1 MGALKTV
8 GTITRRTF
16 LIGSAAIAGGVA
28 FGTYMAKRP
37 IPNPLLDNLEEG
49 EAAITPF
56 VKINSDGI
64 TLITPRADKGQ
75 GAYSIQ
81 ANLIAEELDIDPA
94 SATITPGLP
103 GPAYYNAAVLGEG
116 VPFPGYDDSSTAET
130 MRKFMAVPAKLFAM
144 QMTGGSSTVPDMFD
158 RLRTAGAVARETLKE
173 AAAQKAGVARADVKT
188 EDGNVILPD
197 GTKLAYSEL
206 AADAANIDPITDVSL
221 RDPSE
226 WRYLGK
232 PDMQRLDMVAKCTGT
247 EVYGIDKQVEG
258 MVYASVCANP
268 GIGGEVL
275 SYDGDAAIGMPG
287 VQHVVPVKHGVG
299 VIASNTWYA
308 FKALQALN
316 CEWGPGPYPENS
328 AKIWD
333 ALEASVDNEEDLDH
347 RQRNDGDVESALA
360 DGDVIEASYR
370 VPYLAHAPMEPM
382 NAIVKVEEDKVAG
395 GKVEI
400 WTGTQIPLFIRDK
413 AAALSGVDPE
423 NVFVYA
429 QPMGGSFGHK
439 LEMTHVEQAV
449 ELAMT
454 VKGTPVKMTWS
465 REEDMTH
472 DYPRPAAVT
481 RARGIVADGKVETF
495 DLSVS
500 QSAMAPEWFERLSGI
515 SIPGPDATITTG
527 SWDQPF
533 AIPNYRVTGYRA
545 PSMVPV
551 SSWRSVGASG
561 NGFFH
566 DSWLDELIHA
576 AGADP
581 LEERLRLCMHDTS
594 KKVLEEVGKLS
605 GWDGPSLGASSAGDA
620 RGRGVAFC
628 MSFGVPTAQV
638 IEVTNTEAG
647 IKIDK
652 AYIVADVG
660 TVLDPT
666 NIEAQLFGGLI
677 YGLSHAINSEL
688 TYENYAPQ
696 QNNYHA
702 YEGMRLYQTPEVEV
716 VVLENSERI
725 RGVGEPGLP
734 PAAPALGNAIYAATG
749 QRIREL
755 PFNKHIDFV

>member
-28 FGTYMAKRP
+28 FGTYMVKKP
-37 IPNPLLDNLEEG
+37 IPNPLLSDLEEG

-56 VKINSDGI
+56 VKINADGV

-75 GAYSIQ
+75 GSYSIQ
-81 ANLIAEELDIDPA
+81 ATLIAEELDIDPA
-94 SATITPGLP
+94 NAVITPGMP
-103 GPAYYNAAVLGEG
+103 GPAYYNGAVLAEG
-116 VPFPGYDDSSTAET
+116 SPFPAYDESSTAET
-130 MRKFMAVPAKLFAM
+130 VREFMAVPAKLFKL

-173 AAAQKAGVARADVKT
+173 AAAVKAGVDRADVKT
-188 EDGNVILPD
+188 EDGYVILPD
-197 GTKLAYSEL
+197 GSKVAYSDL
-206 AADAANIDPITDVSL
+206 AADAANIEPVTDVTL
-221 RDPSE
+221 RDPAE
-226 WRYLGK
+226 WRLLGK
-232 PDMQRLDMVAKCTGT
+232 PGMKRLDMVAKCTGT
-247 EVYGIDKQVEG
+247 EVYGIDCQVDG

-268 GIGGEVL
+268 GIGGDVL
-275 SYDGDAAIGMPG
+275 SYDADAAAAMPG
-287 VQHVVPVKHGVG
+287 VQQVVPVKHGVG

-328 AKIWD
+328 AKMWEL
-333 ALEASVDNEEDLDH
+333 LEASVDNEEDRDH
-347 RQRNDGDVESALA
+347 RQRDDGDVVAALEE
-360 DGDVIEASYR
+360 GEVIEASYR

-382 NAIVKVEEDKVAG
+382 NAIVKVTEDEGAG
-395 GKVEI
+395 NKVEI
-400 WTGTQIPLFIRDK
+400 WTGTQIPLFIRNK
-413 AAALSGVDPE
+413 AAEISGVDADS
-423 NVFVYA
+423 VFVYV

-449 ELAMT
+449 ELALA

-472 DYPRPAAVT
+472 DYPRPAALT
-481 RARGIVADGKVETF
+481 RARGVVANGKVETF

-500 QSAMAPEWFERLSGI
+500 QSAMAPGWFDRLTGI
-515 SIPGPDATITTG
+515 GVPGPDATITTG

-545 PSMVPV
+545 PDMVPV

-594 KKVLEEVGKLS
+594 KKVLEEVGRVS
-605 GWDGPSLGASSAGDA
+605 GWDGPSMSPSSTGET

-628 MSFGVPTAQV
+628 MSFGVPAAQV
-638 IEVTNTEAG
+638 IEVTGTDAG
-647 IKIDK
+647 IKIDR
-652 AYIVADVG
+652 AFIVADVG
-660 TVLDPT
+660 TVLDPV

-688 TYENYAPQ
+688 TYKNYAPE

-702 YEGMRLYQTPEVEV
+702 YEGLRLYQSPEVV
-716 VVLENSERI
+716 VKVLENSKRI
-725 RGVGEPGLP
+725 RGIGEPGLP
-734 PAAPALGNAIYAATG
+734 PAAPALGNAIFAATG

>member
-1 MGALKTV
+1 MSAIKTL

-37 IPNPLLDNLEEG
+37 IPNPLLVDLAEG
-49 EAAITPF
+49 DAAITPF
-56 VKINSDGI
+56 IKIGADGI

-75 GAYSIQ
+75 GSYSIQ

-94 SATITPGLP
+94 TATITPGMP
-103 GPAYYNAAVLGEG
+103 GPAYYNGAVLSEG
-116 VPFPGYDDSSTAET
+116 VPFPAYDESSMAET
-130 MRKFMAVPAKLFAM
+130 AREFMAVPAKLFQM

-158 RLRTAGAVARETLKE
+158 KLRTAGAVARETLKE
-173 AAAQKAGVARADVKT
+173 AAAVKSGVARADLKT
-188 EDGNVILPD
+188 EDGHVVLPD
-197 GTKLAYSEL
+197 GSKLAYTEL
-206 AADAANIDPITDVSL
+206 AADAANIEPVAEFTL
-221 RDPSE
+221 RDPGE
-226 WRYLGK
+226 WRLLGK
-232 PDMQRLDMVAKCTGT
+232 PGMQRVDMVPKCTGT
-247 EVYGIDKQVEG
+247 EVYGIDYSVDD

-268 GIGGEVL
+268 GIGGDVI
-275 SYDGDAAIGMPG
+275 SYDEDAAAKMPG
-287 VQHVVPVKHGVG
+287 VQKVVAVKHGVG

-308 FKALQALN
+308 FQALGALN

-328 AKIWD
+328 AKIWEQ
-333 ALEASVDNEEDLDH
+333 LESVLNDEENLDH
-347 RQRNDGDVESALA
+347 RQRNDGDVEAVLEN
-360 DGDVIEASYR
+360 GEVIEASYR

-382 NAIVKVEEDKVAG
+382 NAIVRIDDEKA
-395 GKVEI
+395 EI
-400 WTGTQIPLFIRDK
+400 WTGTQIPLFIRNR
-413 AAALSGVDPE
+413 AAKISGIDAE
-423 NVFVYA
+423 NVHVYV

-449 ELAMT
+449 ELAMA

-472 DYPRPAAVT
+472 DYPRPAAIT
-481 RARGIVADGKVETF
+481 LSRGVVKDGKVDTF
-495 DLSVS
+495 DLSVG
-500 QSAMAPEWFERLSGI
+500 QSALAGPWMGRLTGMPV
-515 SIPGPDATITTG
+515 PGPDATITTG

-545 PSMVPV
+545 PDMVPV

-566 DSWLDELIHA
+566 DSFLDELIHA

-581 LEERLRLCMHDTS
+581 LEERIRLCHHEIS
-594 KKVLEEVGKLS
+594 QKVLEEVGSLS
-605 GWDGPSLGASSAGDA
+605 GWSGSSMSPSSDGAS
-620 RGRGVAFC
+620 RGRGVSFC

-638 IEVTNTEAG
+638 IEVTHTDAG

-652 AYIVADVG
+652 AFIVADVG

-702 YEGMRLYQTPEVEV
+702 YEGLRLYQTPEIEV
-716 VVLENSERI
+716 KVLENSSRI

-734 PAAPALGNAIYAATG
+734 PAAPALGNAIFAATG

>member
-1 MGALKTV
+1 MGAL

-28 FGTYMAKRP
+28 FGTYMFKRP
-37 IPNPLLDNLEEG
+37 VPNPLLDDLADG

-56 VKINSDGI
+56 VKINADGI
-64 TLITPRADKGQ
+64 TLVTPRADKGQ
-75 GAYSIQ
+75 GSYSMQ

-94 SATITPGLP
+94 SASITPGLP

-116 VPFPGYDDSSTAET
+116 APFPAYDESSQAET
-130 MRKFMAVPAKLFAM
+130 VREFMAVPAKLF
-144 QMTGGSSTVPDMFD
+144 QVQITGGSSTVPDMFD

-173 AAAQKAGVARADVKT
+173 VAAVKTGVARSELNT
-188 EDGNVILPD
+188 EGGHVILPD
-197 GTKLAYSEL
+197 SSKIAYTDL
-206 AADAANIDPITDVSL
+206 AADAATIEPVTDVSL

-226 WRYLGK
+226 WRLLGK
-232 PDMQRLDMVAKCTGT
+232 PGMQRLDMVAKCTGT
-247 EVYGIDKQVEG
+247 EMYGIDQSVDG
-258 MVYASVCANP
+258 MVFASVCANP
-268 GIGGEVL
+268 GIGGDVL
-275 SYDGDAAIGMPG
+275 SYDADAASAMTG
-287 VQHVVPVKHGVG
+287 VQKVIPVKHGVG

-308 FKALQALN
+308 FKALDALN

-328 AKIWD
+328 AEIWD
-333 ALEASVDNEEDLDH
+333 ALEASIDVQDNLDH
-347 RQRNDGDVESALA
+347 QQRNDGDVEAALEE
-360 DGDVIEASYR
+360 GDVIEASYR

-382 NAIVKVEEDKVAG
+382 NAIALLTDNKL
-395 GKVEI
+395 EI
-400 WTGTQIPLFIRDK
+400 WTGTQIPLFVRNK
-413 AAALSGVDPE
+413 AAKISGIDAD
-423 NVFVYA
+423 NVFVYV

-449 ELAMT
+449 ELAMA

-481 RARGIVADGKVETF
+481 RARGVVADGKVETF

-500 QSAMAPEWFERLSGI
+500 QSAMAPNWMARLTGLA
-515 SIPGPDATITTG
+515 IPGPDATITTG

-545 PSMVPV
+545 PDMVPV

-566 DSWLDELIHA
+566 DCWLDELIHA

-581 LEERLRLCMHDTS
+581 LAERLRLCSHETS

-605 GWDGPSLGASSAGDA
+605 GWNKPLVDKS

-638 IEVTNTEAG
+638 IEVTSTDTG

-652 AYIVADVG
+652 AWIVADVG
-660 TVLDPT
+660 TVLDPV

-677 YGLSHAINSEL
+677 YGLGHAINSEL
-688 TYENYAPQ
+688 TYENYAPK

-716 VVLENSERI
+716 KVLENAHRI

-734 PAAPALGNAIYAATG
+734 PAAPALGNAIFAATG
-749 QRIREL
+749 RRIREL

>member
-8 GTITRRTF
+8 GTMTRRTF

-28 FGTYMAKRP
+28 FGTYLAKKP
-37 IPNPLLDNLEEG
+37 IKNPLLDDLADG
-49 EAAITPF
+49 EAGITPY
-56 VKINSDGI
+56 VKIGPDGI

-75 GAYSIQ
+75 GAYSLQ

-94 SATITPGLP
+94 TATITPGMP
-103 GPAYYNAAVLGEG
+103 GPAYYNGAVMRESA
-116 VPFPGYDDSSTAET
+116 PFPAYDESETAET
-130 MRKFMAVPAKLFAM
+130 VRAFMAIPAKILHM
-144 QMTGGSSTVPDMFD
+144 QITGGSSTVPDMFD

-173 AAAQKAGVARADVKT
+173 AAARQTGIARKELGTRDAHV
-188 EDGNVILPD
+188 VLPD
-197 GTKLAYSEL
+197 GSTIAYTAL
-206 AADAANIDPITDVSL
+206 AADAALIEPITDVTL
-221 RDPSE
+221 RDPAQ
-226 WRYLGK
+226 WRRLGK
-232 PDMQRLDMVAKCTGT
+232 PDLPRVDMVAKCTGT
-247 EVYGIDKQVEG
+247 EVYGIDYQVEG

-268 GIGGEVL
+268 GIGGDIL
-275 SYDGDAAIGMPG
+275 SYDEPAALGMRG
-287 VQHVVPVKHGVG
+287 VQQVVPIKHGVG

-308 FKALQALN
+308 FEALKALN
-316 CEWGPGPYPENS
+316 CQWGPGPYPENS
-328 AKIWD
+328 AKIWE
-333 ALEASVDNEEDLDH
+333 ALEAVVDDEESFDH
-347 RQRNDGDVESALA
+347 RQRDEGDVDAALEG
-360 DGDVIEASYR
+360 GDVLEASYR

-382 NAIVKVEEDKVAG
+382 NAIVTVTDDR
-395 GKVEI
+395 VEI
-400 WTGTQIPLFIRDK
+400 WTGTQIPLFVRNK
-413 AAALSGVDPE
+413 AAEISGVDKDQ
-423 NVFVYA
+423 VHVYC

-449 ELAMT
+449 ELAMA

-481 RARGIVADGKVETF
+481 RARGIVADGKVDTF
-495 DLSVS
+495 DLSVG
-500 QSAMAPEWFERLSGI
+500 QSAMAPSWFGRLLGM
-515 SIPGPDATITTG
+515 SIPGPDASITTG

-533 AIPNYRVTGYRA
+533 DIPNYRVTGYRA
-545 PSMVPV
+545 PDMVPV

-566 DSWLDELIHA
+566 DCWLDELIHA

-581 LEERLRLCMHDTS
+581 LQERIRLCVHETS
-594 KKVLEEVGKLS
+594 RKVLEEVGRLS
-605 GWDGPSLGASSAGDA
+605 GWSGPSIGEG

-628 MSFGVPTAQV
+628 LSFGVPTAQV
-638 IEVTNTEAG
+638 IDVTNTNQG
-647 IKIDK
+647 IRIDK

-660 TVLDPT
+660 KVLDPT
-666 NIEAQLFGGLI
+666 NIEAQLSGGLI

-702 YEGMRLYQTPEVEV
+702 YEGMRLYQCPDIEVT
-716 VVLENSERI
+716 VLENASRI

-734 PAAPALGNAIYAATG
+734 PAAPALGNAIFAATG